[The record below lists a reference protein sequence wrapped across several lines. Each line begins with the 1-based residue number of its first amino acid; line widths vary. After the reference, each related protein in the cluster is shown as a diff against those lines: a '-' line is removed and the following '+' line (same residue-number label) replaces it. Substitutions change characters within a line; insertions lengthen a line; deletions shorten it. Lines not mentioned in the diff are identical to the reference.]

1 MAKVAIVNPI
11 ESMPSNRGCSLSS
24 GSGGMSLKGPG
35 VSSGLGDLSACPSCR
50 WLLIFLGDA

>member
-1 MAKVAIVNPI
+1 MAKVAIVNTI
-11 ESMPSNRGCSLSS
+11 ESMPSHRVCSFSP
-24 GSGGMSLKGPG
+24 GSGGVSLKGPG